1 MIVGFRPSS
10 AKYCLAEHYIG
21 KVHRKAALGEE
32 RRKARFV
39 KPEEAIHRLDHRR
52 NRLSHMQRLAHLK
65 RCLAR
70 LDRVDDV
77 ALDGLYVRLGQI
89 ACKHV
94 HLGAAHL
101 GTLALADELNAFV
114 CRIGTLVELPGEGT
128 RPRRRLL
135 HLHRAS
141 VAAISD

>member
-1 MIVGFRPSS
+1 
-10 AKYCLAEHYIG
+10 
-21 KVHRKAALGEE
+21 
-32 RRKARFV
+32 
-39 KPEEAIHRLDHRR
+39 
-52 NRLSHMQRLAHLK
+52 MQRLAHLK

-101 GTLALADELNAFV
+101 GTLALADELNAFA
-114 CRIGTLVELPGEGT
+114 CRIGTLVELPGKVLDREDDRSIRIGHLG
-128 RPRRRLL
+128 RSDIRLRL
-135 HLHRAS
+135 AEHGGDALGEQL
-141 VAAISD
+141 V